1 MSIQD
6 PAVERRLIRMHRLEE
21 ANPERFC
28 WANLVWSSF
37 HPAADGD
44 NLHHAESL
52 GNCRQ
57 DAEDNGHC
65 YCGKWEFVDGEMRLS
80 KRDEQP

>member
-6 PAVERRLIRMHRLEE
+6 PAVERRLVRMHRLEE

-52 GNCRQ
+52 GDCRQ

-65 YCGKWEFVDGEMRLS
+65 YCGKWEFADGEMRLS
-80 KRDEQP
+80 KREEA